1 MEKVTKYIMTKEEE
15 ELPLADKIMLGA
27 NLAYKRLL
35 EKARINDET
44 LVFSKDGKIVHI
56 KARDIKD

>member
-1 MEKVTKYIMTKEEE
+1 MGADTKHIMTDKELLEFS
-15 ELPLADKIMLGA
+15 DKILLGVR
-27 NLAYKRLL
+27 LAQKRLF